1 MSTLRQLH
9 NFGFFV
15 KIVHFL
21 FQSLRKDLDSNEEVI
36 NVLCQVSPILVASAS
51 QDDKVDVHK
60 QLTDITEQWDALENA
75 WSKRKSELEQTLEI
89 ATQYETELASIE
101 NWLTEEEAKFD
112 NMPGMATNAA
122 GVKKQLAEMRV
133 NDFVL

>member
-1 MSTLRQLH
+1 M
-9 NFGFFV
+9 
-15 KIVHFL
+15 
-21 FQSLRKDLDSNEEVI
+21 
-36 NVLCQVSPILVASAS
+36 ASAS

-112 NMPGMATNAA
+112 NMPGMATNAG

-133 NDFVL
+133 NVFVVSFHHSWLFHCFLSRACALLLLSLTPLSCILAKFS